1 MALAEQT
8 QTTLAGADTGTEGK
22 DIPREYVEMTFVKET
37 ATGRGRNELFVMEDM
52 KNGTVKLT
60 EGRVGI
66 TVGRYKPRVSYRPVS
81 DWDSIYL
88 SRVSRGYLATKTKKM
103 DKVEVRKGTN
113 MDGQDGLEY
122 APIDDGKVQAFVEEL
137 GRYAKKVFDT
147 SYTVR
152 VDNISDEMIA
162 LGEKIVK
169 ELASGYSSMS
179 LAEFNNKLKLLFA
192 VIPRRMDKLS
202 EHLAKHKED
211 FAGIVSD
218 EQDLFDIMVSQVRS
232 SQKRVSCGETILDA
246 NGISMRQVTKDEE
259 DFLKKLLKENAGRY
273 LEAYRV
279 MNKQTEAEFS
289 DFAEL
294 FGLEDGDG
302 IAHLFHGTRNE
313 NVWSILTTGIK
324 NRPPKDTVITGKAY
338 GMGSYFAI
346 DAQKSLGYTSQ
357 RGSKWAHGDSGCGFL
372 LVCKVAIGQDGTYYD
387 GHFGCDPTLNA
398 EKLEQIAPGA
408 LCTWAKARYSGFRM
422 DEIIVYQDCQSTIE
436 YVVRMA

>member
-1 MALAEQT
+1 MALAKQTKTALEDAETAAEEQ
-8 QTTLAGADTGTEGK
+8 
-22 DIPREYVEMTFVKET
+22 DIPHGYVEMTFVKET
-37 ATGRGRNELFVMEDM
+37 ATGRGRNELFIMEDM
-52 KNGTVKLT
+52 GNGTVRLT

-66 TVGRYKPRVSYRPVS
+66 TVGRYKPHVSYRPIS

-88 SRVSRGYLATKTKKM
+88 SRVVRGYLATKTKKM
-103 DKVEVRKGTN
+103 DKVEVRKGKST
-113 MDGQDGLEY
+113 DVKDGLEY
-122 APIDDGKVQAFVEEL
+122 APIEDGKVQAFVEEL
-137 GRYAKKVFDT
+137 GRFAKKVFDT

-152 VDNISDEMIA
+152 VDNISNEMIA

-169 ELASGYSSMS
+169 ELASGYWDMS

-232 SQKRVSCGETILDA
+232 LNTPKACGQTILEA
-246 NGISMRQVTKDEE
+246 NGISMRQVTRDEE
-259 DFLKKLLKENAGRY
+259 SFLKALLKENAGRY
-273 LEAYRV
+273 QEAYRV
-279 MNKQTEAEFS
+279 SNSQTEAEFS
-289 DFAEL
+289 DFTEL

-302 IAHLFHGTRNE
+302 VAHLFHGTRNE

-346 DAQKSLGYTSQ
+346 NAQKSLGYTSR
-357 RGSKWAHGDSGCGFL
+357 RGSKWAHGNSGCGFL
-372 LVCKVAIGQDGTYYD
+372 LVCKVAIGQTGTYYD
-387 GHFGCDPTLNA
+387 GHLGCDWTLNA
-398 EKLEQIAPGA
+398 EKLEQIVPGA

-422 DEIIVYQDCQSTIE
+422 DEIIVYQDCQSTVE
-436 YVVRMA
+436 YVIRMT